1 VNTMKQV
8 IMWQLQ
14 GRFEDTQEF
23 QKGEQK
29 GVDNKVI
36 EELLENMM

>member
-8 IMWQLQ
+8 IKWQLQ
-14 GRFEDTQEF
+14 GRFEDTKEF

-29 GVDNKVI
+29 VVDNKVI
-36 EELLENMM
+36 EELLENLI